1 MTSTAG
7 ENALRIKKKPASLG
21 LNSLG
26 NLVTTVLR
34 LSNLQQPYLSAGHS
48 IIIHRYI
55 LTADYLKGKNTYK
68 RNFPE
73 NHKEECT

>member
-26 NLVTTVLR
+26 NDSPPIEQFVTTLFICR
-34 LSNLQQPYLSAGHS
+34 SLNYHS
-48 IIIHRYI
+48 
-55 LTADYLKGKNTYK
+55 
-68 RNFPE
+68 
-73 NHKEECT
+73 

>member
-1 MTSTAG
+1 MKKIKKKKKTSKNMTSTAG

-34 LSNLQQPYLSAGHS
+34 LSNL
-48 IIIHRYI
+48 
-55 LTADYLKGKNTYK
+55 
-68 RNFPE
+68 
-73 NHKEECT
+73 